1 MLDGAIGGLQTAFFL
16 MSSYLKSSTRK
27 HLGSSVGKTQ
37 SQSYQSGLSTFSHAH
52 MHTQS
57 CYPCGVVHRLVT
69 ERKIHLHP
77 ACPACEQGVSIV
89 NWLTLIFGRLTNLRR
104 KASPKSPLSEEHFSS
119 TGAHNWSCNWSP
131 QQHILPRKIIWIHYS
146 PLCPAVFIPTFHS
159 TIYYQYLSL
168 HLTSPPYPAIS
179 LHLWLLFPLLLL
191 PHTSNSIKKKK
202 HTEEIEWQTLERGH
216 LTFCADIWV
225 FVSLAGKHNDISS
238 PHQQPQRKTHQR
250 NRKVAWKNLP
260 FSNLSLQITPW
271 LL

>member
-27 HLGSSVGKTQ
+27 HLGGSVGKTQ
-37 SQSYQSGLSTFSHAH
+37 SQSYRSGLSTFSHAD

-69 ERKIHLHP
+69 ERKIHRHP
-77 ACPACEQGVSIV
+77 ACPACEQGISIV
-89 NWLTLIFGRLTNLRR
+89 NWLTFILGRLTNLRR
-104 KASPKSPLSEEHFSS
+104 KASPKSPLSEEHLSS

-159 TIYYQYLSL
+159 TIYYPYLSL
-168 HLTSPPYPAIS
+168 HLTLPPYPAIS

-191 PHTSNSIKKKK
+191 PHTSNSIKK
-202 HTEEIEWQTLERGH
+202 TYRRNWMTGSWARTLDILCWH
-216 LTFCADIWV
+216 LSFCV
-225 FVSLAGKHNDISS
+225 FGWE
-238 PHQQPQRKTHQR
+238 T
-250 NRKVAWKNLP
+250 
-260 FSNLSLQITPW
+260 
-271 LL
+271 